1 MNNYNISLTI
11 LIVFS
16 ITGCNQ
22 DKPQLVRVSGKITFK
37 GQPLTAGSIN
47 FHPASTNTFTK
58 DNPSSILQED
68 GSFNMKTFPY
78 GDGVSPG
85 DYKITLAPQ
94 LASRISLPNLAYPEK
109 TNAKIIVPETG
120 LENYILDIGTL
131 KSK

>member
-1 MNNYNISLTI
+1 MINYNISLTI

-120 LENYILDIGTL
+120 KETVGA
-131 KSK
+131 

>member
-1 MNNYNISLTI
+1 MFNYKI
-11 LIVFS
+11 LFTLAVVFF
-16 ITGCNQ
+16 ITACNQ
-22 DKPQLVRVSGKITFK
+22 DKPKLVKVNGKITFN

-85 DYKITLAPQ
+85 EYKITLAPQ

-109 TNAKIIVPETG
+109 TNVKIMVPEIG
-120 LENYILDIGTL
+120 LENLILEIGSL
-131 KSK
+131 KIK